1 MQAKLRRLLLSSAL
15 VSLVITLLPTT
26 TGASAS
32 PTLTTCIS
40 LKSGA
45 QYLSSTGT
53 CNERVYEARIWYERG
68 KAPSGTPGS
77 SLIDLTICTGPT
89 GVRTI
94 SRKQSCLSSQI
105 ISLYQRSVGVATAP
119 SMLSQIMDPSGFA
132 QLIIKAPQS
141 DGGARITSY
150 LITSNPGG
158 IEKSITPSQISSA
171 QMMGLSPGKL
181 YSFTVQAINA
191 YGRSPASTA
200 LAPGLIDITPSA
212 PSISAVRVLSAT
224 SVRISF
230 IAPTPNGGS
239 PVTHYIATSSA
250 SGISARLN
258 QAGSGDIDITN
269 LINGSAYTFTISAHN
284 GLGSSKPSAASASTL
299 IAIAPMLTAP
309 SAPSISAI
317 YSTSHRSAYLVFSA
331 PVTDGGSP
339 ITHYIATS
347 SPSGLTT
354 QIEASERRFI
364 EITNLSP
371 DTSYS
376 FTLTAHN
383 GIGASIPSIA
393 SGQIRTSGLATA
405 AAAVAAG
412 SITYA
417 VGSTGP
423 GGGKVFYY
431 NASGFA
437 CGPTH
442 SATGSPTG
450 GLCYYLEV
458 APKGWYTSVATDPL
472 SRWSQDSLDVT
483 GITNE
488 SSVINSGSGLGLG
501 YKNSLAIIAAV
512 SAGSSAASIARGYS
526 NNSLSDWYL
535 PTAAELNELCKWANG
550 DVTQP
555 ALGTVCANGAL
566 NSLVNGFTS
575 EFDFAFNYWSSSEND
590 RDLAWFQFFDTGGQ
604 SLSSKSGPRRVRP
617 VRAF

>member
-1 MQAKLRRLLLSSAL
+1 
-15 VSLVITLLPTT
+15 
-26 TGASAS
+26 
-32 PTLTTCIS
+32 
-40 LKSGA
+40 
-45 QYLSSTGT
+45 
-53 CNERVYEARIWYERG
+53 
-68 KAPSGTPGS
+68 
-77 SLIDLTICTGPT
+77 
-89 GVRTI
+89 
-94 SRKQSCLSSQI
+94 
-105 ISLYQRSVGVATAP
+105 
-119 SMLSQIMDPSGFA
+119 
-132 QLIIKAPQS
+132 
-141 DGGARITSY
+141 
-150 LITSNPGG
+150 
-158 IEKSITPSQISSA
+158 
-171 QMMGLSPGKL
+171 
-181 YSFTVQAINA
+181 
-191 YGRSPASTA
+191 
-200 LAPGLIDITPSA
+200 
-212 PSISAVRVLSAT
+212 
-224 SVRISF
+224 
-230 IAPTPNGGS
+230 
-239 PVTHYIATSSA
+239 
-250 SGISARLN
+250 
-258 QAGSGDIDITN
+258 
-269 LINGSAYTFTISAHN
+269 
-284 GLGSSKPSAASASTL
+284 
-299 IAIAPMLTAP
+299 MLTAP

-371 DTSYS
+371 ATFYS

-405 AAAVAAG
+405 VTPAPA

-458 APKGWYTSVATDPL
+458 APKGWYTGVATDPL

-512 SAGSSAASIARGYS
+512 SAGSGVAAASAGSSAASIARGYS

-575 EFDFAFNYWSSSEND
+575 EFDFSFNYWSSSEND
-590 RDLAWFQFFDTGGQ
+590 RDLAWFQFFDTAGQ